1 MVSPT
6 ICNLKV
12 TKVLVDGGAG
22 LNLISPAVTK
32 KLQIPDGYLE
42 ETGTFQGVN
51 PGRSQPK
58 GKIALPVTFGGE
70 LNYMMEKIVFY
81 VAEIPLPYNGI
92 LGRPALAKFMA
103 ASHYAY
109 NTLKMPG
116 QLTIITV
123 PSDKKDALIC
133 ADQLYREAV
142 AATAARALA
151 PAAEALG
158 RKKASKTPSGKT
170 SSGKTPCTHSGKRTS
185 PECCAPVED
194 VPESSAGKSK
204 KSKAAP
210 PETKKVSVKEDGTGG
225 AFTISSTLDSK

>member
-1 MVSPT
+1 MVSPK
-6 ICNLKV
+6 IRNLKV
-12 TKVLVDGGAG
+12 TKMLVDGGAG
-22 LNLISPAVTK
+22 LNLISPVVIK
-32 KLQIPDGYLE
+32 RLQIPDGDLE

-58 GKIALPVTFGGE
+58 GKVTLPVTFGGE
-70 LNYMMEKIVFY
+70 LNYRTERIVFD

-92 LGRPALAKFMA
+92 LGRPTLAKFMA

-116 QLTIITV
+116 PMNIITV

-142 AATAARALA
+142 AAAAAKA
-151 PAAEALG
+151 PAPADGAPG
-158 RKKASKTPSGKT
+158 GKKTGETPR
-170 SSGKTPCTHSGKRTS
+170 THSGKRTS
-185 PECCAPVED
+185 SGCCAPVED

-204 KSKAAP
+204 KSRAAP
-210 PETKKVSVKEDGTGG
+210 PETKKVPVKEDGTGG